1 MQNRQTAYI
10 VIALSL
16 LGLVLP
22 RPSSAQQQTACI
34 ISATDMVY
42 VEVHDFSENR
52 KGDTTWSGNINKGGK
67 VSVQARGG
75 EIIIEWQ
82 PLRDDN
88 PRTQNRRATCDGNTI
103 LVP

>member
-1 MQNRQTAYI
+1 MMNYKTAYI
-10 VIALSL
+10 IIALSL
-16 LGLVLP
+16 VGLALP
-22 RPSSAQQQTACI
+22 LAVSAQQQTACV
-34 ISATDMVY
+34 ISATDEVY

-52 KGDTTWSGNINKGGK
+52 KGETTWSGNINKGGK

-75 EIIIEWQ
+75 EILIEWQ

-88 PRTQNRRATCDGNTI
+88 PRTQNRRETCDGNTI